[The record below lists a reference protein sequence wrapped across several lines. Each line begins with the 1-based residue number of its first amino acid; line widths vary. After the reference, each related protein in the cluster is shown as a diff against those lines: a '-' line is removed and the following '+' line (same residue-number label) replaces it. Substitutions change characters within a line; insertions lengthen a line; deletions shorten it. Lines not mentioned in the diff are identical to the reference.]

1 AVVRSRIGFLEAEVK
16 VTDEVMPGVVSLPH
30 GWGHHSPANRVATR
44 DPGPDYNALV
54 DAREIEPLA
63 GMSRLNGMPVRV
75 ERIAPP
81 AAAAGG
87 GRTVAADEEDP
98 QQRAMPAA

>member
-1 AVVRSRIGFLEAEVK
+1 MHPLDAEKRGIAAGAAVRVQSRAGEAVAKLE

-44 DPGPDYNALV
+44 DPGPDYNVLV

-75 ERIAPP
+75 EPLASP
-81 AAAAGG
+81 AAAAG
-87 GRTVAADEEDP
+87 
-98 QQRAMPAA
+98 